1 MYWKALLITL
11 VTLLTIVNLGTS
23 MPSPQFLGFG
33 GLEGD
38 LTPRKSDTFPAYAL
52 DPNWA
57 ASSGTYI
64 LVTDTE

>member
-11 VTLLTIVNLGTS
+11 VALATIVTS

-64 LVTDTE
+64 LV

>member
-1 MYWKALLITL
+1 
-11 VTLLTIVNLGTS
+11 

-64 LVTDTE
+64 LVDTVDT